1 LALSGV
7 RELSLIATPPVDRLA
22 VRTYVTPFDP
32 VVIREALL
40 REHFRGGQSFF
51 VCPRIEFL
59 DTAMA
64 FIRDHV
70 PELKAVVAHGQ
81 MAPTDLDDVMN
92 AFYDRRYDVL
102 VATNIVESG
111 LDIPSA
117 NTLVVY
123 RADLF
128 GLAQMYQLRGRVG
141 RSKLR
146 AYSYFT
152 YQAGRLLS
160 TSAEQRL
167 RVLQSLDT
175 LGAGFTLASH
185 DLDLRGAGNLLGEE
199 QSGHI
204 REVGFELY
212 QEMLQEAIMEARAT
226 ARGETGAGGE
236 KWSPQIQIGTAV
248 LIPDSYVADLNLRM
262 QLYRRVADLES
273 RDEIDSFAA
282 ELIDRF
288 GPLPAEVQHLLDIV
302 AIKRHCRDANI
313 MKIEA
318 GPKGATLTFRDN
330 KFADPAGLVLFIQ
343 SERGKAKLRPDHK
356 VVFIHDWPEP
366 EQRLKGVMH
375 IASRLG
381 EIAVKAKKAA

>member
-1 LALSGV
+1 MFCFFFFKQKTAYEMRISDWSSDVCSSDL
-7 RELSLIATPPVDRLA
+7 
-22 VRTYVTPFDP
+22 
-32 VVIREALL
+32 
-40 REHFRGGQSFF
+40 EHFRGGQSFF

-141 RSKLR
+141 RPKLR

-167 RVLQSLDT
+167 RVLQRSEEHTSELQSLM
-175 LGAGFTLASH
+175 
-185 DLDLRGAGNLLGEE
+185 R
-199 QSGHI
+199 I
-204 REVGFELY
+204 
-212 QEMLQEAIMEARAT
+212 
-226 ARGETGAGGE
+226 
-236 KWSPQIQIGTAV
+236 
-248 LIPDSYVADLNLRM
+248 
-262 QLYRRVADLES
+262 
-273 RDEIDSFAA
+273 
-282 ELIDRF
+282 
-288 GPLPAEVQHLLDIV
+288 
-302 AIKRHCRDANI
+302 
-313 MKIEA
+313 
-318 GPKGATLTFRDN
+318 
-330 KFADPAGLVLFIQ
+330 
-343 SERGKAKLRPDHK
+343 
-356 VVFIHDWPEP
+356 
-366 EQRLKGVMH
+366 
-375 IASRLG
+375 
-381 EIAVKAKKAA
+381 